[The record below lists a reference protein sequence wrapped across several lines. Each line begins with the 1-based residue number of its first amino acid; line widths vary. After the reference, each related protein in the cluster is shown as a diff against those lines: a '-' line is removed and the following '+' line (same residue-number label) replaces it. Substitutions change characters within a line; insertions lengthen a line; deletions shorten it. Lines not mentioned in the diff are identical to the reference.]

1 MNIHQIFFSPTGWP
15 IGYSQASNQLPGAQK
30 AYREM
35 QSDTIG
41 EDYRLAAGV
50 IVCPGVNIGKRCV
63 IGAGSVVVNDIP
75 DDSMAVGNPAHV
87 IKKLNNE

>member
-1 MNIHQIFFSPTGWP
+1 MVTPNHPINYLERRKPIEKCSP
-15 IGYSQASNQLPGAQK
+15 I
-30 AYREM
+30 
-35 QSDTIG
+35 TIG

-50 IVCPGVNIGKRCV
+50 IVCPGVDIDKRCV

-75 DDSMAVGNPAHV
+75 EDSMAVGNPAHV

>member
-1 MNIHQIFFSPTGWP
+1 MVTPNHPINYLERRKPIEKCSP
-15 IGYSQASNQLPGAQK
+15 I
-30 AYREM
+30 
-35 QSDTIG
+35 TIS
-41 EDYRLAAGV
+41 EDYRLATGV